1 MPIDISDTINHLAQQ
16 RYRAII
22 INSAPEKSTE
32 LSGFLKKTAKKFNGK
47 YFDLL
52 NFFINSPEM
61 SATLDCFSLE
71 DFRSILIKERIG
83 QSLIILDRADFLL
96 DTWRKSDRRDFYR
109 LLDNQWD
116 GYKESMKATLII
128 GLLTSEETKATNIV
142 DSQGENRV
150 FPLTAFNDI

>member
-1 MPIDISDTINHLAQQ
+1 
-16 RYRAII
+16 
-22 INSAPEKSTE
+22 
-32 LSGFLKKTAKKFNGK
+32 
-47 YFDLL
+47 
-52 NFFINSPEM
+52 M